1 MYYKFVHICRCFEEN
16 NHLKIQLI
24 SSLFG
29 QICQFYNDVCSK
41 TSSIKTLLIS
51 VSLAQLGFVMS
62 VLINLTT
69 SLSEWRRL
77 TRSTITFSTIFAFE
91 YFFFEDF
98 YFDNFYLEDFY
109 FEDIHF
115 GNVQFDNICR
125 ISPIYFS
132 PSPIYGISKTQIQK
146 KKHMDNLKKINYVKF
161 EPQYNTRLK
170 NCILLFW
177 QFIRPTTFNIF
188 IMQTH

>member
-1 MYYKFVHICRCFEEN
+1 MYCQFVNICRCFEEN
-16 NHLKIQLI
+16 YHLKIQLI
-24 SSLFG
+24 SSLSG
-29 QICQFYNDVCSK
+29 QICQFCNDVCFK

-77 TRSTITFSTIFAFE
+77 TRSTITFSKIFAFE
-91 YFFFEDF
+91 DFFFEDF
-98 YFDNFYLEDFY
+98 HFGNLYLEDFY

-115 GNVQFDNICR
+115 DNVQFDNIYR

-146 KKHMDNLKKINYVKF
+146 KKHMENLKKINYVK
-161 EPQYNTRLK
+161 
-170 NCILLFW
+170 CISSLSY
-177 QFIRPTTFNIF
+177 IRI
-188 IMQTH
+188 

>member
-1 MYYKFVHICRCFEEN
+1 MCIINSSIFVAASKKTIIWRFNWSHLFSAKFVSSTMMIASILFQ
-16 NHLKIQLI
+16 LK
-24 SSLFG
+24 
-29 QICQFYNDVCSK
+29 
-41 TSSIKTLLIS
+41 LLIS

-77 TRSTITFSTIFAFE
+77 TRSTITFSPSFAFE
-91 YFFFEDF
+91 DFFFEDF
-98 YFDNFYLEDFY
+98 NFDNLY

-115 GNVQFDNICR
+115 DNVQLDNIYR

-146 KKHMDNLKKINYVKF
+146 KKHMENLKKMNYVK
-161 EPQYNTRLK
+161 
-170 NCILLFW
+170 CISSLSY
-177 QFIRPTTFNIF
+177 IRI
-188 IMQTH
+188 